1 MMDPITE
8 LVKTLEKEG
17 DAPPAG
23 EGDALD
29 EAAKLILRRK
39 RTEVKNLLDSEQM
52 AIFRQQYVEGR
63 VESSI
68 LKQVLDLVG
77 PILVSLLTR

>member
-1 MMDPITE
+1 
-8 LVKTLEKEG
+8 
-17 DAPPAG
+17 
-23 EGDALD
+23 
-29 EAAKLILRRK
+29 
-39 RTEVKNLLDSEQM
+39 M
-52 AIFRQQYVEGR
+52 AVFRQQYVEGR

>member
-1 MMDPITE
+1 MDPVSE
-8 LVKTLEKEG
+8 LVKTLEKERETR
-17 DAPPAG
+17 AAG

-29 EAAKLILRRK
+29 EAAELILHREKTR
-39 RTEVKNLLDSEQM
+39 VKNLLDSEEM
-52 AIFRQQYVEGR
+52 AVFRQQYVEGR